1 MINKNKERLQIKKVQ
16 GRDQIL
22 FQEDIDEN

>member
-22 FQEDIDEN
+22 FMEDIDEN